1 MNDAR
6 VQVTI
11 DGRVVAVPAGTSVAA
26 ALAIEGVRGTRT
38 SVSGQLRAAVC
49 GMGVCQ
55 ECRVTIDGRAYV
67 LGCQTLCRDGLVV
80 ETTGG
85 VSR

>member
-1 MNDAR
+1 MKDAR

-38 SVSGQLRAAVC
+38 SVSGQPRAAVC

-55 ECRVTIDGRAYV
+55 ECRVTIDGRAHV

-85 VSR
+85 VAR

>member
-1 MNDAR
+1 MNGAR

-11 DGRVVAVPAGTSVAA
+11 DGRVVVVPAGISVAA

-38 SVSGQLRAAVC
+38 SVSGQPRAAVC

-55 ECRVTIDGRAYV
+55 ECRVTIDGRAHV
-67 LGCQTLCRDGLVV
+67 LGCQTVCRNGLVV
-80 ETTGG
+80 ETT
-85 VSR
+85 VSRDE